1 MSINVEFQA
10 VIMAGGLGNR
20 MYPMTSGHPKC
31 MLPLVNRPLISYQME
46 ILERSGFAVAIAVI
60 LATDQQAVQKFLTD
74 EYKGELKVDLVVL
87 DEPMGTA
94 DAFRQPALKDKI
106 KTDFFVMSGD
116 LVTNVFLHYLADI
129 HRSRDA
135 ACSILLT
142 KVATD
147 KSKDKKK
154 KDKDDFLEKHFIG
167 LDDKK
172 NRLLVFKSA
181 SDVEEE
187 FGMSKALLRRHPNIT
202 VHNNLCDS
210 HLYIFS
216 PWVLN
221 LIEEKKNISSIQ
233 AELLPYLVNHQYSP
247 KADAWVDNTGKGA
260 EQADALAISHA
271 KITPTQGERYRC
283 FALLAEDS
291 AFCARANT
299 VRALEQMSR
308 HLSTSVYEYSP
319 WTPVSEGNCVRAARG
334 NNPDATFGQYC
345 VVGEKV
351 VCESGVSVKKSILG
365 HNVTVKANSKV
376 VNSIVFDNAVI
387 EGGVTLMNCV
397 VGRGAHITKGSSLK
411 DCRVGH
417 GCETLTGGLEFK
429 NETIDTAIG
438 DTAGS

>member
-1 MSINVEFQA
+1 MVFEFQA

-31 MLPLVNRPLISYQME
+31 MLPLVNRPLLSYQME

-60 LATDQQAVQKFLTD
+60 LKNEEQAVQKFLAD
-74 EYKGELKVDLVVL
+74 EYKGQLKVDLVVL
-87 DEPMGTA
+87 EEAMGTA
-94 DAFRQPALKDKI
+94 DAFRQPALKEKI

-116 LVTNVFLHYLADI
+116 LVTNVFLHYLADV

-142 KVATD
+142 KVVTD
-147 KSKDKKK
+147 KSKEGKK
-154 KDKDDFLEKHFIG
+154 KDKDDFLDKHYIG

-172 NRLLVFKSA
+172 NRLLVFAST

-187 FGMSKALLRRHPNIT
+187 FEMSKALLRRHPNIT
-202 VHNNLCDS
+202 VHNNLLDS

-233 AELLPYLVNHQYSP
+233 AELLPYLVNHQYSA
-247 KADAWVDNTGKGA
+247 KADSWLGSHRKEGTD
-260 EQADALAISHA
+260 LAMEMSHS
-271 KITPTQGERYRC
+271 KPTPNEGERYRC

-299 VRALEQMSR
+299 VRSLEQMSK
-308 HLSTSVYEYSP
+308 HLSTSVYEYTP
-319 WTPVSEGNCVRAARG
+319 WTPVSEGNMVRAARQG
-334 NNPDATFGQYC
+334 NPDATFGPNS
-345 VVGEKV
+345 VVGRDV

-365 HNVTVKANSKV
+365 HNVTVKADSKI
-376 VNSIVFDNAVI
+376 VNSIIFDNVVV
-387 EGGVTLMNCV
+387 EQGVTLLNCV
-397 VGRGAHITKGSSLK
+397 VGRGSRITKGSTLK
-411 DCRVGH
+411 ECRVGH
-417 GCETLTGGLEFK
+417 GCETQSGGLDFK
-429 NETIDTAIG
+429 NETIA